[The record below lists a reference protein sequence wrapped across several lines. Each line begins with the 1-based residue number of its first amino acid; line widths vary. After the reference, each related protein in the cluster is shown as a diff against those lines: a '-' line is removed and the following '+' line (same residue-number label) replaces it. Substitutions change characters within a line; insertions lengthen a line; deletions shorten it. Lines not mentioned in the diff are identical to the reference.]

1 MKQILIDKND
11 NKDTQKYFNE
21 IEVFKQLHH
30 INLIQYSNSF
40 IHKNKLCIV
49 MEYAEN
55 GDLSQIIKK
64 YASLKQYIPEEQIW
78 TYFIQICRGLNYIHS
93 KKIIHRDIKTQNIFL
108 SKDNVIKVG
117 DFGISKILKNTYD
130 FCKTPLG
137 TPYFLSPEIC
147 SGKTYDYKSDVW
159 MLGCVLYELMTLKR
173 PFDGDNLPNL
183 MRNILRKEIKDLP
196 KNYSNN
202 LKWLVKKLLS
212 KNDRDRPYI
221 KDILN
226 YSFVK
231 EKNEQIRIESRSTI
245 ETENG
250 NSDGD
255 DEIIENSD
263 SDIDINDTAI
273 NRKQMFSLK
282 HENIES
288 VIKETEEEYNTSDLM
303 LTLKEDNTKKS
314 QEKNKQNFVISQ
326 SILMNQQRKKKRT
339 SSCDNQ
345 TMNNIIQ
352 DLNPVKEDNKKY
364 IKKHIRHISMITE
377 PTKVSQIQKTKTIS
391 NNGNSLKFKY
401 NNIFSLEGKNKYI
414 VKSSPSLHNDNI
426 IGCNTHR
433 NRSSTLYTFIK
444 QTPKKYTIRFE
455 SSPEVDKFTI
465 EDEEC

>member
-55 GDLSQIIKK
+55 GDLSKIIKK

-173 PFDGDNLPNL
+173 PFEGDNLPNL

-250 NSDGD
+250 NSEGD

-288 VIKETEEEYNTSDLM
+288 VIKETEEEYNNSELM
-303 LTLKEDNTKKS
+303 LTLKDDSMRKS
-314 QEKNKQNFVISQ
+314 QEKSKQNFVISQ

-352 DLNPVKEDNKKY
+352 DLSTVKEDNKKY
-364 IKKHIRHISMITE
+364 VKKHIRHISMITE
-377 PTKVSQIQKTKTIS
+377 PAKQSQIHKTKTIN

-401 NNIFSLEGKNKYI
+401 NNIFSLEGKNKYV
-414 VKSSPSLHNDNI
+414 VKSSPSLHNSNI

-433 NRSSTLYTFIK
+433 NRSNTLYTFIK
-444 QTPKKYTIRFE
+444 QTPKKYTISFE